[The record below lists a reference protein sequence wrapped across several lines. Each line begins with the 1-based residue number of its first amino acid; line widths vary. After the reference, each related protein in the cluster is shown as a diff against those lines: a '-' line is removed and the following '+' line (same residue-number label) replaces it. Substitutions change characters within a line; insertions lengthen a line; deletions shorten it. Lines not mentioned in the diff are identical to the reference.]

1 MKLLKEILYKTG
13 ITETLGSTDIEISG
27 IAFDSRKVKRG
38 FLFVA
43 MKGTQADGHDYIEQA
58 VKSGVSAIVCEKF
71 PLVISD
77 NVSYVK
83 VTDSSHAL
91 GWIASHYFGNPSG
104 KIKIIG
110 ITGTNGKTTT
120 ATLLYKLFTELG
132 YRTGLFST
140 VCIKIHDKVSPATH
154 TTPDAIQI
162 HSVLK
167 QMDDAGCTY
176 CFMEVSSHAVAQ
188 HRISGIEFAGGVFTN
203 ITHDH
208 LDFHKT
214 FHEYLNAKKTFFD
227 FLGSKAFALSN
238 NDDKNGRVMLQ
249 NTHAKKH
256 TYAMKSAADFK
267 ARILENLF
275 TGLHMNI
282 DGKEVWFK
290 LVGTFNAYNLLG
302 IYATACLLGQ
312 DKQDVLTILSRL
324 HAVEGRFETFAS
336 SNNITAIID
345 YAHTPDAL
353 ENVLKTIASVM
364 EEDKNII
371 TVVGCGGDRDRGK
384 RPVMAGI
391 ACNHSNKVV
400 ITSDNPR
407 SEMPEKIIEEMMA
420 GVDIVSRRK
429 VLTITDRKEA
439 ILTAC
444 HLASQGDII
453 LVAGKGHEKY
463 QEIKGIRYPFDD
475 MQIVKEIFE
484 QLK

>member
-13 ITETLGSTDIEISG
+13 ITETLGSMDVAISG
-27 IAFDSRKVKRG
+27 IAFDSRKVEKG
-38 FLFVA
+38 FLFIA
-43 MKGTQADGHDYIEQA
+43 TKGTQTDGHDYIEQA
-58 VKSGVSAIVCEKF
+58 LKSGAVAIVCERM
-71 PLVISD
+71 PAGISD
-77 NVSYVK
+77 NVTYIKVAESSY
-83 VTDSSHAL
+83 AL
-91 GWIASHYFGNPSG
+91 GWIAANYFDNPSE
-104 KIKIIG
+104 KLKIIG

-120 ATLLYKLFTELG
+120 ATLLHRLFVELG
-132 YRTGLFST
+132 YEAGLFST
-140 VCIKIHDKVSPATH
+140 VCIKINERIFPATH
-154 TTPDAIQI
+154 TTPDAIQVQ
-162 HSVLK
+162 SALK
-167 QMDDAGCTY
+167 QMADAGCKY
-176 CFMEVSSHAVAQ
+176 CFMEVSSHAVVQ

-214 FHEYLNAKKTFFD
+214 FDEYLAAKKTFFD
-227 FLGSKAFALSN
+227 LLGSNAFALSN
-238 NDDKNGRVMLQ
+238 NDDKNGKVMLQ
-249 NTHAKKH
+249 NTNAVKY
-256 TYAMKSAADFK
+256 TYALKSLADFK
-267 ARILENLF
+267 ARIVENLF
-275 TGLHMNI
+275 TGLQLNI
-282 DGKEVWFK
+282 DGVDVWFK

-312 DKQDVLTILSRL
+312 EKHAVLTVLSRL
-324 HAVEGRFETFAS
+324 HAVEGRFETLAS

-353 ENVLKTIASVM
+353 ENVLKTIVSVM

-371 TVVGCGGDRDRGK
+371 TVVGCGGDRDRSK

-391 ACNHSNKVV
+391 ACNFSNKVV

-407 SEMPEKIIEEMMA
+407 SEVPEKIIEEMMT

-439 ILTAC
+439 IRTAC
-444 HLASQGDII
+444 HLASPGDII

-463 QEIKGIRYPFDD
+463 QEIKGVKYPFDD
-475 MQIVKEIFE
+475 MQVVKEIFE